1 MKFYRRKVEFEKHGK
16 NRMREKS
23 LQYHALHPKGKIE
36 VVPTKSTQDSYDLS
50 LAYSPNAVNL
60 RDSAVIDFKL
70 TFSNFMFS
78 IEGSI
83 WNDR

>member
-1 MKFYRRKVEFEKHGK
+1 
-16 NRMREKS
+16 MREKS

-70 TFSNFMFS
+70 TFS
-78 IEGSI
+78 
-83 WNDR
+83 